1 MTDCLSDLF
10 ELIQKRYPYRPS
22 TPTELETQER
32 LEAAREFQF
41 PPELHHAL
49 FELTDSLEIQSC
61 FESRHA
67 FILGLDLG
75 LFIARE
81 LRLFQQEI

>member
-10 ELIQKRYPYRPS
+10 ELVQRRYPYQPS
-22 TPTELETQER
+22 SPTELETAER
-32 LEAAREFQF
+32 LEATREFQF

-75 LFIARE
+75 LSIARE
-81 LRLFQQEI
+81 LRPFQREI